1 MRPFSSTVILQAG
14 FFFFKKKADHN
25 PTKPLPTITTSWWA
39 KNVSFSQMEIPLNM
53 RQIYFNTSLSC
64 FLLFSLQMN
73 SMKKLLLLCALL
85 ATVSAL
91 QAQGLKGLLKKATGD
106 TSVNQ
111 IIGSKKGTS
120 LSSDEIING
129 LKEALRVGADNS
141 TKKLSSAN
149 GFFADAAVKILMPDE
164 AKKVEQ
170 KLRSIGMGKQ
180 VDNAILAMNRAAED
194 AAQSATPIFINA
206 IKGITIQDGL
216 GILRGNDVA
225 ATNYLKDR
233 TLTQLTDAFRPVIE
247 QSLEKVDATKH
258 WKSVFSTYNTFSPDK
273 VNTDLTAYVTEK
285 ALAGIFYQV
294 GLEEQKIRKDPM
306 ARTTDLLKKV
316 FN

>member
-1 MRPFSSTVILQAG
+1 
-14 FFFFKKKADHN
+14 
-25 PTKPLPTITTSWWA
+25 
-39 KNVSFSQMEIPLNM
+39 
-53 RQIYFNTSLSC
+53 
-64 FLLFSLQMN
+64 
-73 SMKKLLLLCALL
+73 MKKLLLLSLL
-85 ATVSAL
+85 IASVATL
-91 QAQGLKGLLKKATGD
+91 QAQGIKGLLKKATGD

-111 IIGSKKGTS
+111 IIASKKGTR

-129 LKEALRVGADNS
+129 LKEALSVGTDNS

-149 GFFADAAVKILMPDE
+149 GFFADAAVKILMPEE

-206 IKGITIQDGL
+206 IKSITIQDGL

-225 ATNYLKDR
+225 ATAYLKDK
-233 TLTQLTDAFRPVIE
+233 TLIQLTDAFRPVIE
-247 QSLEKVDATKH
+247 QSLQKVDATKH
-258 WKSVFSTYNTFSPDK
+258 WKSVFSTYNTFSNEK
-273 VNTDLTAYVTEK
+273 VNTDITAYVTEK